1 MKFNVGRFRR
11 FACQRLFLLY
21 CVSFILNGY
30 SPSHWTYQN
39 NKRNATYKILCCV
52 HCKQRFMYVIKGT
65 DRTHAQPYVHYNN
78 KFNRAMRLLLLYNTV
93 VEITAASTESLFE
106 SLVLTESSLLVKYI
120 IYLYANV
127 SKLFVAA
134 VPSLVYDTTV
144 LNVYYTLRLMA
155 IVTL

>member
-1 MKFNVGRFRR
+1 
-11 FACQRLFLLY
+11 
-21 CVSFILNGY
+21 
-30 SPSHWTYQN
+30 
-39 NKRNATYKILCCV
+39 
-52 HCKQRFMYVIKGT
+52 
-65 DRTHAQPYVHYNN
+65 
-78 KFNRAMRLLLLYNTV
+78 MRLLLLYNTV